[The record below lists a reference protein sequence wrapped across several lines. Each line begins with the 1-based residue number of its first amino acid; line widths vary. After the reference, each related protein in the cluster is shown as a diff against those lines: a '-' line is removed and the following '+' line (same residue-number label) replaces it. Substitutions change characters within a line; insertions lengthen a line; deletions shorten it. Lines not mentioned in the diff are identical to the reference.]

1 MRRGLAWPA
10 LGLLS
15 LIGACGFQQVR
26 GTPAKLS
33 VAAEPPTASVYVDE
47 RYVATAQAIEARPR
61 AFRPGMHRVTLEAP
75 GFFPHDVEVEL
86 TPGVTTLRIA
96 LRAIPP

>member
-1 MRRGLAWPA
+1 MRRAAWLLLA
-10 LGLLS
+10 L
-15 LIGACGFQQVR
+15 GACGFQQVA

-33 VAAEPPTASVYVDE
+33 VVAEPPTASVYVDE

-61 AFRPGMHRVTLEAP
+61 TFPPGTHRVTLEAP
-75 GFFPHDVEVEL
+75 GHFPHDVEVEL

-96 LRAIPP
+96 LRPIPP